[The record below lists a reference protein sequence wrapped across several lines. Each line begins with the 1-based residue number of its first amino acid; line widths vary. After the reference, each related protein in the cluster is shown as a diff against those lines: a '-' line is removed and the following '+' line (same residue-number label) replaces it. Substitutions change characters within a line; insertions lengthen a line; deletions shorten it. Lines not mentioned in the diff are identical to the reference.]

1 VSHLIIANNLA
12 SPPLIHKSFT
22 YTPFLATFYRAYT
35 NLAPKTRLGVG
46 AAIIAWGCAGLYLSD
61 KAEEKFGYTPTE
73 EDKSALRDMAPKIT
87 TVEKN
92 QEVLKDRR

>member
-1 VSHLIIANNLA
+1 MSHLIIADNLA
-12 SPPLIHKSFT
+12 FFPHRNV
-22 YTPFLATFYRAYT
+22 FLLTSSLLTTFYRAYT
-35 NLAPKTRLGVG
+35 NLAPRTRLGVG
-46 AAIIAWGCAGLYLSD
+46 VAIIAWGCAGLYLSD

-92 QEVLKDRR
+92 QESLKDRR

>member
-1 VSHLIIANNLA
+1 MF
-12 SPPLIHKSFT
+12 K
-22 YTPFLATFYRAYT
+22 AYT

>member
-1 VSHLIIANNLA
+1 M
-12 SPPLIHKSFT
+12 T
-22 YTPFLATFYRAYT
+22 YTLSFLTLHRAYT

-46 AAIIAWGCAGLYLSD
+46 VAIIAWGCAGLYLSD

-92 QEVLKDRR
+92 QDALKDRR